1 MSLNII
7 CFVKLKLYNSKGV
20 FVKDD
25 FVHIPVLQTPT
36 AATTTILQ
44 NPSSEYFKWV
54 RETYKE
60 DRSFAERHC
69 KRIRKLLN
77 DLQKVGYEITWSSQ

>member
-7 CFVKLKLYNSKGV
+7 CFAKLKLYNSKEV
-20 FVKDD
+20 FVKED
-25 FVHIPVLQTPT
+25 FVSVPVLQTPT
-36 AATTTILQ
+36 AATTIILQ

-77 DLQKVGYEITWSSQ
+77 DLQKVGYEITWGSQ

>member
-7 CFVKLKLYNSKGV
+7 CFAKLKLYNSKGV
-20 FVKDD
+20 FVKED
-25 FVHIPVLQTPT
+25 FVHVPVLQTPT
-36 AATTTILQ
+36 EATTTILK

-60 DRSFAERHC
+60 DHSFAERHC

-77 DLQKVGYEITWSSQ
+77 DLRKVGYEITWGSQ

>member
-7 CFVKLKLYNSKGV
+7 CFAKLKLYNSKGV

-60 DRSFAERHC
+60 NRSFAEGHC

>member
-7 CFVKLKLYNSKGV
+7 CFAKLKLYNSKGV

-60 DRSFAERHC
+60 DRSFTERHC

>member
-7 CFVKLKLYNSKGV
+7 CFAKLKLYNSKGV

-36 AATTTILQ
+36 ASTTTILQ
-44 NPSSEYFKWV
+44 NTSSEYFKWV

-60 DRSFAERHC
+60 DRSFADRHC

>member
-7 CFVKLKLYNSKGV
+7 CFAKLKLYNSKGV

-60 DRSFAERHC
+60 DRPFAERHC

-77 DLQKVGYEITWSSQ
+77 DLQKVGYEITWGSQ

>member
-7 CFVKLKLYNSKGV
+7 CFAKLKLYNSKGV

-44 NPSSEYFKWV
+44 KPSSEYFKWV

>member
-1 MSLNII
+1 MSINLI
-7 CFVKLKLYNSKGV
+7 CFAKLKLYNAKGV

-25 FVHIPVLQTPT
+25 FVHVPVLQTPT
-36 AATTTILQ
+36 EVTTSILQ
-44 NPSSEYFKWV
+44 NPSVEYFKWV
-54 RETYKE
+54 REAYKN

-77 DLQKVGYEITWSSQ
+77 NLQKVGYEITWGSQ

>member
-7 CFVKLKLYNSKGV
+7 CFAKLKLYNFKGV

-77 DLQKVGYEITWSSQ
+77 DLQKVGYEITWGSQ

>member
-7 CFVKLKLYNSKGV
+7 CFAKLKLYNSKGV

-69 KRIRKLLN
+69 KRIRKLLS

>member
-7 CFVKLKLYNSKGV
+7 CFAKLKLYNSKGI
-20 FVKDD
+20 FVKED
-25 FVHIPVLQTPT
+25 FVYVPVLQTPT
-36 AATTTILQ
+36 EATTTILQ

-77 DLQKVGYEITWSSQ
+77 DLQKVGYEITWGSR

>member
-7 CFVKLKLYNSKGV
+7 CFAKLKLYNSKGV
-20 FVKDD
+20 FVKED
-25 FVHIPVLQTPT
+25 FVYVPVLQTPT
-36 AATTTILQ
+36 EATITILQ
-44 NPSSEYFKWV
+44 NPFSEYFKWV

-60 DRSFAERHC
+60 DHSFAERHC

-77 DLQKVGYEITWSSQ
+77 DLRKVGYEITWGSQ

>member
-7 CFVKLKLYNSKGV
+7 CFAKLKLYNSKGV

-25 FVHIPVLQTPT
+25 FVCIPVLQTPT
-36 AATTTILQ
+36 TATTAILQ
-44 NPSSEYFKWV
+44 NPSVEYFKWV

-77 DLQKVGYEITWSSQ
+77 DLQKVGYEITWGSQ

>member
-7 CFVKLKLYNSKGV
+7 CFAKLKLYNSKGV

-77 DLQKVGYEITWSSQ
+77 GLQKVGYEITWSSQ

>member
-7 CFVKLKLYNSKGV
+7 CFAKLKLYNSKGV

-69 KRIRKLLN
+69 KRIRKLLS
-77 DLQKVGYEITWSSQ
+77 DLQKVGYEITWGSQ